1 MAEATLSELAQ
12 RAGVSET
19 WVDETGVTR
28 TVDPGVLQAVLA
40 AIGYPCRTAAE
51 IAESMQRA
59 SSTADR
65 LPSLI
70 TASVGLAEVMPA
82 WLPTGSAQLE
92 LESGSRVDITITA
105 MPDGRSRLPRI
116 AEPGYHRLR
125 LGSAETTVAVAPLAA
140 HGLDPGARL
149 WGIAAQLYALRREGD
164 LGIGDLGAAA
174 DLARAAAAGGADAL
188 ALSPMHAM
196 FAALPE
202 QSSPYSP
209 SNRLFLNP
217 LLADPGEAPPHPESD
232 NGSLID
238 WPNAARRKLAFFR
251 SLFDRWTPDADFEA
265 FRRAGGEDLERHAA
279 FEVLHGRRIAADPA
293 DGDWRRWPAELRD
306 PESATASALAGS
318 GDRDVLFHIFLQWLA
333 SRSLAKAQAAARDAG
348 MRIGLI
354 ADLAV
359 GIDPRGSG
367 AWSAQRDM
375 LSGLSIGSPPDPFN
389 PDGQSWGLTTF
400 SPTALAAR
408 GFEPFLKTVR
418 AALRLVG
425 GVRIDH
431 IMGLQRLWVVPDG
444 APRGSGA
451 YLAYPL
457 KDLLRLVALE
467 SHRHRA
473 IVIGEDLGTVP
484 SGFRQK
490 LKRHGLMGMSVLWFE
505 RRRGASFAAPS
516 TWRPE
521 TVAMTSTHDLPTVA
535 GWWSGADLK
544 VRAGAFERDRI
555 GMAELSERRQVD
567 RVTLW
572 RAFRRAGITDRPPP
586 PPEVTEPAVEA
597 ALRFIGRTPC
607 PLALVPIEDLLGL
620 VDQPNLPG
628 TTTEHPNWRR
638 RLDRPGADLLD
649 GAATRIK
656 ALKEARGPR

>member
-1 MAEATLSELAQ
+1 MVEATLSELAQ

-19 WVDETGVTR
+19 WIDETGVTR
-28 TVDPGVLQAVLA
+28 TVDPDVLRATLA
-40 AIGYPCRTAAE
+40 AVGYPCRTGGE
-51 IAESMQRA
+51 IAESMQRI
-59 SSTADR
+59 SINADR
-65 LPSLI
+65 LPPLI

-82 WLPTGSAQLE
+82 WLPTGPAQLA
-92 LESGSRVDITITA
+92 LESGSVVDIAIAA
-105 MPDGRSRLPRI
+105 MPDGRTRLPRI

-125 LGSAETTVAVAPLAA
+125 VGAVETTVAVAPPAA
-140 HGLDPGARL
+140 HGLDARARL
-149 WGIAAQLYALRREGD
+149 WGLAAQLYALRRDGD
-164 LGIGDLGAAA
+164 FGIGDLGGAA
-174 DLARAAAAGGADAL
+174 DLARAAAAAGASAL
-188 ALSPMHAM
+188 ALSPIHAM

-217 LLADPGEAPPHPESD
+217 LLADPGEAPPQPAAES
-232 NGSLID
+232 GGLID

-251 SLFDRWTPDADFEA
+251 SLFDRWAPDAAFEA
-265 FRRAGGEDLERHAA
+265 FRRSRGEDLERHAA
-279 FEVLHGRRIAADPA
+279 FEVTHGRRVAADPA

-306 PESATASALAGS
+306 PQSAAVARS
-318 GDRDVLFHIFLQWLA
+318 GDREVLFHVFLQWLA
-333 SRSLAKAQAAARDAG
+333 SRSLARAQASARDAG
-348 MRIGLI
+348 MRVGLI

-367 AWSAQRDM
+367 AWSAQPDM
-375 LSGLSIGSPPDPFN
+375 LAGLSIGSPPDAFN
-389 PDGQSWGLTTF
+389 PAGQSWGLTTF

-418 AALRLVG
+418 AVLRDVG

-457 KDLLRLVALE
+457 RDLLRLIALE
-467 SHRHRA
+467 SQRHRA

-516 TWRPE
+516 TWRAE
-521 TVAMTSTHDLPTVA
+521 TIAMTSTHDLPTVA
-535 GWWSGADLK
+535 GWWSGTDLK

-555 GMAELSERRQVD
+555 AMAGLSERRQVD

-586 PPEVTEPAVEA
+586 PPDVTAPAVEA
-597 ALRFIGRTPC
+597 ALRFVGRTPC

-638 RLDRPGADLLD
+638 RLDRSGAELLD
-649 GAATRIK
+649 GAAAQIK
-656 ALKEARGPR
+656 ALTEARGPR